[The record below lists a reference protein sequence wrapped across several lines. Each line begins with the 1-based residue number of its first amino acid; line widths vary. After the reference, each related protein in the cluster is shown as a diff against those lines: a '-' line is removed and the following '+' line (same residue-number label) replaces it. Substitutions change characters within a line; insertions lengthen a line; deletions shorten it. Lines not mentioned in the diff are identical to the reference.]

1 MNIDSIRNYSAG
13 VMLKH
18 KPKYG
23 LENGAENKS
32 ADVCDKKN
40 VNRGYYSGSF
50 TGGKNGA
57 ATEVFENLGH
67 SFWDKLSNSKKFQKL
82 AEIFEEQG
90 PIGAAL
96 VSLVVAGGLRPA
108 TNMAMTS
115 KKDRED
121 GIYAASHAI
130 SSAVIG
136 FVVSSVVMAPFGSAF
151 KKIKSNPEKYLQG
164 LEKLLDLESIGARRL
179 EKSKPYKKLSKV
191 AQFAIDSVVLGIPKA
206 MLTIALIPPILK
218 YVFHMEKGKKKD
230 SAPVQ
235 QQAQQPMN
243 DYSKNLVN
251 SPVFKEVQGGEK

>member
-50 TGGKNGA
+50 TGGRNGA
-57 ATEVFENLGH
+57 AADVFENLGK
-67 SFWDKLSNSKKFQKL
+67 STWDKISGSKKFEKL
-82 AEIFEEQG
+82 REIFRTQG
-90 PIGAAL
+90 PIGAGL
-96 VSLVVAGGLRPA
+96 VSLVAAGVLRPA
-108 TNMAMTS
+108 TNLATTG

-136 FVVSSVVMAPFGSAF
+136 FIVASIVMAPFGSAY
-151 KKIKSNPEKYLQG
+151 KKISSNPEKYLKG
-164 LEKLLDLESIGARRL
+164 LEKLFGVESIGKRRL
-179 EKSKPYKKLSKV
+179 EKSKAYKKLSDIAK
-191 AQFAIDSVVLGIPKA
+191 FAMDSIVLGIPKA

-230 SAPVQ
+230 AAPI
-235 QQAQQPMN
+235 QQPTQ

-251 SPVFKEVQGGEK
+251 SPVFKEVQGGKE

>member
-13 VMLKH
+13 VMLTH

-23 LENGAENKS
+23 LENGAEKKS

-50 TGGKNGA
+50 TGGTNGA
-57 ATEVFENLGH
+57 AADVFENLGK
-67 SFWDKLSNSKKFQKL
+67 SFWDKISGSKKFQKL

-108 TNMAMTS
+108 TNIAMTG

-136 FVVSSVVMAPFGSAF
+136 FVVSSIVMAPFGSAF
-151 KKIKSNPEKYLQG
+151 KKIKANPEKYLKG
-164 LEKLLDLESIGARRL
+164 LEKLLDVESIGARRL
-179 EKSKPYKKLSKV
+179 EKSKPYKKLSKI
-191 AQFAIDSVVLGIPKA
+191 AQFAMDSIVLGIPKA

-230 SAPVQ
+230 AAPVQ
-235 QQAQQPMN
+235 QPTQ

-251 SPVFKEVQGGEK
+251 SPVFKEVQGGKA